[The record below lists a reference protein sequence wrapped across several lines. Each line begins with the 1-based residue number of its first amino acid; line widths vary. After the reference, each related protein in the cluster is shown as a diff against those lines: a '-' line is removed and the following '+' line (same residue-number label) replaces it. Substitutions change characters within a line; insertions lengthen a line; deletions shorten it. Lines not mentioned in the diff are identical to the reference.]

1 MAIDT
6 FTNLKSTIATYLN
19 RDDLT
24 ANIPDFISL
33 TEKRLNREL
42 RVREMVNTDTS
53 ITTVSGTQDYTLPT
67 GFIEA
72 ITVVFQSDPFVTLP
86 FISNHDFYRKYNTSV
101 TTGIPS
107 FFTIVG
113 NKIKLGVAPDQAAT
127 LQIDFY
133 KEVTTLSDSVATND
147 ILTKFPELYL
157 YGALAESSPFL
168 MQDERLNTWASLY
181 KEAVNKANESAIN
194 GSSSTPLVMSARM
207 VV

>member
-86 FISNHDFYRKYNTSV
+86 FISNHDFYKKYNTSV

-181 KEAVNKANESAIN
+181 KEAVNKANESAMN

>member
-6 FTNLKSTIATYLN
+6 YANLKSTIATYLN

-24 ANIPDFISL
+24 ANIPDFIAL

-42 RVREMVNTDTS
+42 RVREMINSDTS
-53 ITTVSGTQDYTLPT
+53 ITTVSGTQSYSLPT

-72 ITVVFQSDPFVTLP
+72 ITVIFQSDPFVTLP
-86 FISNHDFYRKYNTSV
+86 FTSNHDFYKKYNSSV
-101 TTGIPS
+101 ASGSPS

-113 NKIKLGVAPDQAAT
+113 DKIKLGVAPDQAVT

-133 KEVTTLSDSVATND
+133 KEITTLSDSVTTND
-147 ILTKFPELYL
+147 ILTTFPELYL
-157 YGALAESSPFL
+157 YGSLAESSPFL
-168 MQDERLNTWASLY
+168 MQDERLNVWASLY
-181 KEAVNKANESAIN
+181 KEAVNKANESAMK
-194 GSSSTPLVMSARM
+194 GSSSTPLMMSARM